1 MTDEDKPHPVIRL
14 ADPDC
19 KGCRK
24 IWTCAKSYKV
34 YTRPAEV
41 LFASKLRGCL
51 PCSILYDAWKMIPQL
66 NVDNRLQIKCSPS
79 GFTGQSTHEI
89 RLPEPDGTLLTAF
102 ELFIPICKPP

>member
-41 LFASKLRGCL
+41 LLPLSLEDACLAAYSTTRG
-51 PCSILYDAWKMIPQL
+51 
-66 NVDNRLQIKCSPS
+66 R
-79 GFTGQSTHEI
+79 
-89 RLPEPDGTLLTAF
+89 
-102 ELFIPICKPP
+102 